1 MKRARRID
9 REDRGSV
16 KQGIGFLLIAFA
28 VVDFASSWAG
38 TNLTPFLGDLSFFS
52 PMIFGGIGMM
62 LINSDKS

>member
-9 REDRGSV
+9 REDKGSV

-38 TNLTPFLGDLSFFS
+38 ANLTPFLGDLSFH
-52 PMIFGGIGMM
+52 
-62 LINSDKS
+62 K